1 MSHYRIKIEER
12 NNGEKR
18 YIPQVSRL
26 VNTGGWIKRQRI
38 VWVNIIHNNF
48 YGSRTSSTER
58 ELHNREQ
65 DALDIIERYKKSLE
79 IEKSKEVKS
88 TSYKMINE
96 KDLHIFLV
104 VTKSSRNCLDE
115 I

>member
-38 VWVNIIHNNF
+38 VWDNILT
-48 YGSRTSSTER
+48 YGHGHRTDSSIKHSYSTEQ
-58 ELHNREQ
+58 E
-65 DALDIIERYKKSLE
+65 ALENVESYKKQIDKKIGE
-79 IEKSKEVKS
+79 EVKS
-88 TSYKMINE
+88 VTYKI
-96 KDLHIFLV
+96 IQ
-104 VTKSSRNCLDE
+104 
-115 I
+115 

>member
-38 VWVNIIHNNF
+38 VWDNILT
-48 YGSRTSSTER
+48 YGHGHRTDSSIKHSYSTEQ
-58 ELHNREQ
+58 E
-65 DALDIIERYKKSLE
+65 ALDIIESYKKQIDKKIGE
-79 IEKSKEVKS
+79 EVKS
-88 TSYKMINE
+88 VTYKI
-96 KDLHIFLV
+96 I
-104 VTKSSRNCLDE
+104 
-115 I
+115 